1 MAFAVAALRA
11 EGETKIHG
19 AESARISFPEFFE
32 MLESVVER

>member
-1 MAFAVAALRA
+1 V
-11 EGETKIHG
+11 IHG